1 MNKEAN
7 NSNKNDQFRNTKRLS
22 KDNNRFAKHPSFN
35 WPDWDHKQHVNIRRI
50 PPQAAHQVL
59 IRILFPTNMLGR
71 QHRFTPHI
79 SPLASSRPRR
89 EHRLNGAII
98 LPLQ

>member
-7 NSNKNDQFRNTKRLS
+7 KSNKNDQFRNTKRLS

-35 WPDWDHKQHVNIRRI
+35 RNHWNHLQHANIRRI
-50 PPQAAHQVL
+50 PPQTAHQVL
-59 IRILFPTNMLGR
+59 IRILFPANMLGR
-71 QHRFTPHI
+71 QRRFTPHI

-89 EHRLNGAII
+89 KHRLIRAII

>member
-1 MNKEAN
+1 MNKEVK
-7 NSNKNDQFRNTKRLS
+7 NSNKNDRFRNTKRLS
-22 KDNNRFAKHPSFN
+22 KNDNRFAKHPSSN
-35 WPDWDHKQHVNIRRI
+35 RLDWDHKQPVNIRRI
-50 PPQAAHQVL
+50 PPQTAHQVL
-59 IRILFPTNMLGR
+59 IRILFPANMLGR

-79 SPLASSRPRR
+79 SPLVSSRPRR